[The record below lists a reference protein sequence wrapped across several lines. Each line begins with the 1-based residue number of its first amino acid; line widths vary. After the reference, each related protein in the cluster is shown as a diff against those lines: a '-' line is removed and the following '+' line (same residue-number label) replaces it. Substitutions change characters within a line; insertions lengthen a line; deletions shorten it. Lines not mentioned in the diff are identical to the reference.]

1 MSKTDINFNRGKYLL
16 TRSNHGFT
24 CFVCWNIENI
34 TGVLWQPWNTGETS
48 SSPPCVRGE
57 KIWQQDFIHK
67 CNGLLSSNHHPT
79 PPPPPP
85 AILSSISW
93 IFVAISLLADFPY
106 SWGRPGK
113 NIHVFTYYGQLLCYG
128 LSPPPPPSLWTVNFL
143 YTQFKVQF
151 NLITVFQFE

>member
-48 SSPPCVRGE
+48 SSPPCVRNE
-57 KIWQQDFIHK
+57 KIWQQDFIRK

-85 AILSSISW
+85 RFYRVSPEFLVQSPSW
-93 IFVAISLLADFPY
+93 PTFRTVE
-106 SWGRPGK
+106 GVPGK
-113 NIHVFTYYGQLLCYG
+113 ISMFLHIMVNCYVMVM
-128 LSPPPPPSLWTVNFL
+128 SPPPPPPSLWTVNFL
-143 YTQFKVQF
+143 YTAV
-151 NLITVFQFE
+151 